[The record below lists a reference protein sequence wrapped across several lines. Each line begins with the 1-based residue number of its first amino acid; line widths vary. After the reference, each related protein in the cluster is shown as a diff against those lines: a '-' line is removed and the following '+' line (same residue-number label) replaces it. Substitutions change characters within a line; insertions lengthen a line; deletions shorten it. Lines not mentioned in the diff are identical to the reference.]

1 MMQFSSWRRVRV
13 GRTPMFALLLCGGV
27 VMACSHT
34 SPNTLPRDSQLEAS
48 RGMLVDSHPQDV
60 REVLDRYCVVCHN
73 EALYTGGIALDVLD
87 VARPG
92 DNPET
97 WERVVRK
104 LRGRAMP
111 PGGMPR
117 PDRATYDAV
126 AEYLEAEL
134 DRAWASNPN
143 PGRTNSVH
151 RLTRT
156 EYNNSV
162 RDLFALDID
171 VRSLLPG
178 DETADGSFD
187 NNADVLSVTRAHL
200 ERYLSVARQ
209 VTRMATGFPPTSPD
223 FESFDIPLH
232 VVQDQRQSE
241 DLPLG
246 SRGGIAVRYNF
257 PVDGEYLIKVRLQT
271 NYAEFIRG
279 MGWPQQIDIRLDGEL
294 MKRFT
299 VGGEA
304 PGTPAGRSYAGSG
317 GAFHRPGW
325 DEYMQGGADDP
336 LEVRVPVE
344 GGPHT
349 VGVAFVRDM
358 WEPEFVP
365 QPVRRGIG
373 MANDEMYM
381 EHARVQGVLIGGPYQ
396 GAASAED
403 TPSRRAIFTCNPRLE
418 AEEVACATKILSR
431 MARRAYRRPATEED
445 VATLLEF
452 FDEGRQYGESFDAG
466 IQFALERMLLAP
478 SFLVRVYRDPP
489 EASGGQAYHLSD
501 LEVASRLSSF
511 LWSSIPDEVLLDVAE
526 NGRLTDTAIL
536 EGQVRRML
544 ADPRATQA
552 LVNDFAA
559 QWLNVR
565 RVSELLPDPLVYPH
579 FDESLL
585 EAFQRETELFLAS
598 TVREDRS
605 ILDLLRADYTFVNE
619 RLARHYGISGVY
631 GSRFRRVVLPNLE
644 QRGGILGQGG
654 LLALTSYP
662 DRTSPVLRGKWLL
675 DNVMGSPPPAPPAN
689 VDTSLEEDSDP
700 AARPASIRE
709 RLERHRSEPLCASCH
724 TIIDPL
730 GFGLENF
737 DAIGGWRT
745 VDERGNP
752 VDAVGRMPNGVEVE
766 GLAEVREVLLDQP
779 EKFVRTVTEKLMSYA
794 LGRRIE
800 FYDQPAVRQ
809 IVRDAA
815 ANDYRWSS
823 IILGIVK
830 SPPFLMRASQEPA

>member
-1 MMQFSSWRRVRV
+1 
-13 GRTPMFALLLCGGV
+13 
-27 VMACSHT
+27 
-34 SPNTLPRDSQLEAS
+34 
-48 RGMLVDSHPQDV
+48 
-60 REVLDRYCVVCHN
+60 
-73 EALYTGGIALDVLD
+73 
-87 VARPG
+87 
-92 DNPET
+92 
-97 WERVVRK
+97 
-104 LRGRAMP
+104 
-111 PGGMPR
+111 
-117 PDRATYDAV
+117 
-126 AEYLEAEL
+126 
-134 DRAWASNPN
+134 
-143 PGRTNSVH
+143 
-151 RLTRT
+151 
-156 EYNNSV
+156 
-162 RDLFALDID
+162 
-171 VRSLLPG
+171 
-178 DETADGSFD
+178 
-187 NNADVLSVTRAHL
+187 
-200 ERYLSVARQ
+200 
-209 VTRMATGFPPTSPD
+209 
-223 FESFDIPLH
+223 
-232 VVQDQRQSE
+232 
-241 DLPLG
+241 
-246 SRGGIAVRYNF
+246 
-257 PVDGEYLIKVRLQT
+257 
-271 NYAEFIRG
+271 
-279 MGWPQQIDIRLDGEL
+279 
-294 MKRFT
+294 
-299 VGGEA
+299 
-304 PGTPAGRSYAGSG
+304 
-317 GAFHRPGW
+317 
-325 DEYMQGGADDP
+325 
-336 LEVRVPVE
+336 
-344 GGPHT
+344 
-349 VGVAFVRDM
+349 
-358 WEPEFVP
+358 
-365 QPVRRGIG
+365 
-373 MANDEMYM
+373 
-381 EHARVQGVLIGGPYQ
+381 
-396 GAASAED
+396 
-403 TPSRRAIFTCNPRLE
+403 
-418 AEEVACATKILSR
+418 

-478 SFLVRVYRDPP
+478 SFLVLVYRDPP

-536 EGQVRRML
+536 EGQVTRML

-675 DNVMGSPPPAPPAN
+675 DNVMGSPPPPPPAN
-689 VDTSLEEDSDP
+689 VDTNLEEEDP

-766 GLAEVREVLLDQP
+766 GAGGGAGGFAGSAGEVRTHRDRKAHELRPRAQ
-779 EKFVRTVTEKLMSYA
+779 S
-794 LGRRIE
+794 RI
-800 FYDQPAVRQ
+800 
-809 IVRDAA
+809 
-815 ANDYRWSS
+815 
-823 IILGIVK
+823 L
-830 SPPFLMRASQEPA
+830 